1 MKRREWIGLLAAGA
15 LWGQK
20 KQDDG
25 YIYDQVRMRLANDA
39 DVKGGTLDVDVKSGV
54 VTVRGRV
61 NTEKARAKV
70 DRLVKKVKGVTQVVN
85 EVKVE
90 RQ

>member
-1 MKRREWIGLLAAGA
+1 MKRREWIGLLAVGA
-15 LWGQK
+15 VWGQK
-20 KQDDG
+20 KLDDG

-70 DRLVKKVKGVTQVVN
+70 DKLVKKVKGVTQVVN

-90 RQ
+90 P

>member
-1 MKRREWIGLLAAGA
+1 MKRREWIGLLACGVV
-15 LWGQK
+15 LGQK
-20 KQDDG
+20 KLDDG

-39 DVKGGTLDVDVKSGV
+39 DVKGGTLDVDVKGGV

-70 DRLVKKVKGVTQVVN
+70 EKLVKKVKGVTQVVN

-90 RQ
+90 P

>member
-1 MKRREWIGLLAAGA
+1 MKRREWIGLLVAGA

-20 KQDDG
+20 KLADG
-25 YIYDQVRMRLANDA
+25 YIYDQVKMRLANDA
-39 DVKGGTLDVDVKSGV
+39 DVKGGALDVDVKSGV

-70 DRLVKKVKGVTQVVN
+70 EKLVKKVKGVTQVVN

-90 RQ
+90 R

>member
-15 LWGQK
+15 LLGQK
-20 KQDDG
+20 KLDDG

-70 DRLVKKVKGVTQVVN
+70 DKLVKKVKGVTQVVN

-90 RQ
+90 P

>member
-1 MKRREWIGLLAAGA
+1 MKRRAWLVLLAGGA

-20 KQDDG
+20 KLDDG

-39 DVKGGTLDVDVKSGV
+39 DVKGGTLDVDVRGGV

-70 DRLVKKVKGVTQVVN
+70 DKLVKKVKGVSQVFN

-90 RQ
+90 P

>member
-1 MKRREWIGLLAAGA
+1 MKRREWIGLLASGI
-15 LWGQK
+15 LYGQK
-20 KQDDG
+20 KMDDG

-39 DVKGGTLDVDVKSGV
+39 DVKGGTLDVDVKGGV

-70 DRLVKKVKGVTQVVN
+70 DKLVKKVKGVSQVIN

-90 RQ
+90 P